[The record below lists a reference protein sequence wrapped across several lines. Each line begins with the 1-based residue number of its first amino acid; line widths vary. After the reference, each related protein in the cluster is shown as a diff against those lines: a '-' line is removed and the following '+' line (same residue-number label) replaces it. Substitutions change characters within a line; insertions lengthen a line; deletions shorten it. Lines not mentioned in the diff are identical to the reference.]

1 MTTSALA
8 HTLIKHCKDLQFS
21 EARKKLFSRK
31 IISIEAD
38 GSVLKGLRALN
49 AKQKQWHGSI
59 EKIHGVKL
67 SKPLING
74 DFFSIA
80 FTWDVTYKGQPR
92 GRWKE
97 IGIYRVKK
105 SKIISEQYFY

>member
-38 GSVLKGLRALN
+38 GSVLKGLRDFN
-49 AKQKQWHGSI
+49 TKQKQ
-59 EKIHGVKL
+59 
-67 SKPLING
+67 
-74 DFFSIA
+74 
-80 FTWDVTYKGQPR
+80 
-92 GRWKE
+92 
-97 IGIYRVKK
+97 
-105 SKIISEQYFY
+105 

>member
-1 MTTSALA
+1 
-8 HTLIKHCKDLQFS
+8 
-21 EARKKLFSRK
+21 
-31 IISIEAD
+31 
-38 GSVLKGLRALN
+38 
-49 AKQKQWHGSI
+49 
-59 EKIHGVKL
+59 
-67 SKPLING
+67 G

-92 GRWKE
+92 GGWKE